1 MTVIPPGNVLIG
13 TNKGGLVHG
22 SERPRYE
29 ASIPEFMI
37 MYSFLTVK
45 QFNQIIEKEG
55 GENSPIE
62 KLNWEDVEKILT
74 VISTELPTGFE
85 VRLPSE
91 AEWMRAKQHLGF
103 ELPLACEEMLWD
115 HPSNNNRGA
124 PIDGRPR
131 LDERAGSLM
140 KRYRASIKSHPTKKG
155 LTFRSQTPV
164 FSPQA
169 DTFIRLVIRK
179 IESSE
184 VVIVPEEADL
194 KAVFKQEVM
203 IAIMIGIVPSFLI
216 PIFRGFSDYVL
227 DGWANLIFGGL
238 CISFASAAIWRP
250 RRPTWYLADD
260 GKSLIA
266 RKNNP
271 QPLESSEGIID
282 Q

>member
-1 MTVIPPGNVLIG
+1 MTVIPSGHVLIG
-13 TNKGGLVHG
+13 TDKGGLVHG

-29 ASIPEFMI
+29 ASIPEFMM

-45 QFNQIIEKEG
+45 QFNQIVDEEG

-62 KLNWEDVEKILT
+62 KLNWEDVERLLK
-74 VISTELPTGFE
+74 VISAELPTGFE

-91 AEWMRAKQHLGF
+91 AEWMRGKQHLGF

-131 LDERAGSLM
+131 LDERVGSLM

-155 LTFRSQTPV
+155 LTFRSQTPI

-179 IESSE
+179 TASSE
-184 VVIVPEEADL
+184 AIRVPEEADL
-194 KAVFKQEVM
+194 KAIFKQEVL
-203 IAIMIGIVPSFLI
+203 IAIMIGIIPSFLI

-227 DGWANLIFGGL
+227 DGWANLVFGGL

-250 RRPTWYLADD
+250 RRPTWYLDDD

-266 RKNNP
+266 RKTSL
-271 QPLESSEGIID
+271 QSSESSEDIVD

>member
-37 MYSFLTVK
+37 MSSFLSVK

-55 GENSPIE
+55 GGNSPIE
-62 KLNWEDVEKILT
+62 KLNWEDVEKIIK
-74 VISTELPTGFE
+74 VISTELSTDFE

-131 LDERAGSLM
+131 LDERVGSFM

-155 LTFRSQTPV
+155 LTFRSQTPI
-164 FSPQA
+164 FAPQA
-169 DTFIRLVIRK
+169 DTYIRLVIRK
-179 IESSE
+179 IGSSE
-184 VVIVPEEADL
+184 GIIVPEEADL
-194 KAVFKQEVM
+194 KAVFKQEIL

-227 DGWANLIFGGL
+227 DGWVNLIFGGL

-250 RRPTWYLADD
+250 KRPTWYLADD

-266 RKNNP
+266 RKNNL
-271 QPLESSEGIID
+271 QPSGSSEDVVD